1 MEVDELQVSVE
12 SLTKGKLN
20 FEKQTRNLEDAI
32 AELRVKYE
40 ENQATIAEQN
50 TGKLSFRKK
59 DALFPLNFA
68 EKIFL

>member
-32 AELRVKYE
+32 AELRAKYE

-50 TGKLSFRKK
+50 TG
-59 DALFPLNFA
+59 
-68 EKIFL
+68 